1 MYCTNCGTTVPDHA
15 NFCPS
20 CGSRIVRGE
29 AGGEGTTASIDLTA
43 LDQREQLGEIPTLTP
58 GTGMLVVVRG
68 PSAGA
73 RFLLD
78 HDVITIGRH
87 PDADLFLDDVTVSR
101 NHAEI
106 VRTEDEGLVLRD
118 LGSLNG
124 TYVSGSRVEEHRL
137 ITGDEVQVGRFRLV
151 YVDSDAP

>member
-1 MYCTNCGTTVPDHA
+1 MFCTNCGTTVPEHA

-20 CGSRIVRGE
+20 CGTRLTRPE
-29 AGGEGTTASIDLTA
+29 EGGQGTTASIDLSG
-43 LDQREQLGEIPTLTP
+43 LDQHEHLEDLPPLQP

-78 HDVITIGRH
+78 HDLITIGRH

-106 VRTEDEGLVLRD
+106 HRTEEGLVLRD

-124 TYVSGSRVEEHRL
+124 TYVSGARVEEHAL
-137 ITGDEVQVGRFRLV
+137 STGDEVQLV
-151 YVDSDAP
+151 YVGSDAT

>member
-15 NFCPS
+15 NYCPS
-20 CGSRIVRGE
+20 CGTRIARPEPGQH
-29 AGGEGTTASIDLTA
+29 ATTAAIDLSG
-43 LDQREQLGEIPTLTP
+43 LDQSEHLEDLPDLSP
-58 GTGMLVVVRG
+58 GTGMFVVVRG

-78 HDVITIGRH
+78 KDLVTIGRH

-106 VRTEDEGLVLRD
+106 HHTDDGLVLRD

-124 TYVSGSRVEEHRL
+124 TYVSGSRVDEHHL
-137 ITGDEVQVGRFRLV
+137 TSGDEVQVGRFRLV
-151 YVDSDAP
+151 YVGSDAQ

>member
-15 NFCPS
+15 NYCPS
-20 CGSRIVRGE
+20 CGSRIVRPE
-29 AGGEGTTASIDLTA
+29 PGGQHTTAAIDLSG
-43 LDQREQLGEIPTLTP
+43 LDQREHLEDLPSLSP

-68 PSAGA
+68 PSSGA

-78 HDVITIGRH
+78 HDLVTIGRH

-106 VRTEDEGLVLRD
+106 HRTEDGLVLHD

-124 TYVSGSRVEEHRL
+124 TYVSGTRVDEHRL
-137 ITGDEVQVGRFRLV
+137 VSGDEVQVGRFKLV
-151 YVDSDAP
+151 YVGSDTA